1 MIDRY
6 PALRVVA
13 DPAALA
19 RAVAEHVVA
28 CGMRAVATRGRF
40 DLVLAGGS
48 TPAATYAL
56 LADVYAG
63 ALDWSR
69 VRFWFG
75 DERCVPPTDDAS
87 NFKLAKRTLFEPLG
101 ISESRIH
108 RMRGEIE
115 PAVAAERYA
124 HELTDE
130 LGTAPK
136 LDAIMLGMGS
146 DGHTASLF
154 PGEDPFV
161 DTGALVRAVYVE
173 KLAGYRLTLTP
184 TVIDGADS
192 VAVAASGTSKAAA
205 LHALFDGR
213 PEKTKMPISVIGTG
227 SASVMWFVDEAAA
240 RLLERPAP

>member
-1 MIDRY
+1 VIDRY
-6 PALRVVA
+6 SALRVVA

-19 RAVAEHVVA
+19 RAVADYVVA
-28 CGMRAVATRGRF
+28 CGTRAIATRGRF
-40 DLVLAGGS
+40 DLALAGGS

-56 LADVYAG
+56 LGEAYAS

-75 DERCVPPTDDAS
+75 DERCVAPTDDAS
-87 NFKLAKRTLFEPLG
+87 NFKLAKRTLFEPLA
-101 ISESRIH
+101 ISEAHIH

-124 HELTDE
+124 HELTEE
-130 LGTAPK
+130 LGTAPR
-136 LDAIMLGMGS
+136 LDVIMLGMGP

-161 DTGALVRAVYVE
+161 DTAALVRAVYVE
-173 KLAGYRLTLTP
+173 KLAGHRLTLTP

-192 VAVAASGTSKAAA
+192 VAVAASGRPKAAA
-205 LHALFDGR
+205 LHAVFDGR
-213 PEKTKMPISVIGTG
+213 PERTTMPISVIGTG
-227 SASVMWFVDEAAA
+227 SASVMWFVDETAA
-240 RLLERPAP
+240 RLLERLVP